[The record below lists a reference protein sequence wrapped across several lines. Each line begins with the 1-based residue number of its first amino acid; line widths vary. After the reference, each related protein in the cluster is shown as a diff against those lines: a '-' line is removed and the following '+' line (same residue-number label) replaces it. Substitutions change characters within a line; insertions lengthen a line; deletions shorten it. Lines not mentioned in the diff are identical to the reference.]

1 MRSIVSPVLSEI
13 NLPVEPVAMRVCLL
27 SSSLCSVAHSSISRF
42 MLSWATRAMRL
53 LAGLSM
59 PTPYLQSSLNTPD
72 SAPFAGRMLPGSNC
86 ADAPIRRN
94 GQDGWLLEQL
104 GRGFTLLS
112 FGPAQPVSV
121 GGICASVLEV
131 GKDIEDRDGLLA
143 QRYDGQPGTVYLIR
157 PDQYVAARW
166 RQFDPELVRAA
177 LARALKLQ

>member
-1 MRSIVSPVLSEI
+1 
-13 NLPVEPVAMRVCLL
+13 
-27 SSSLCSVAHSSISRF
+27 
-42 MLSWATRAMRL
+42 
-53 LAGLSM
+53 
-59 PTPYLQSSLNTPD
+59 
-72 SAPFAGRMLPGSNC
+72 MLPGSNC

-121 GGICASVLEV
+121 GGIGASVLEV

-157 PDQYVAARW
+157 PDQYVARAGASSTPSWCAPRW
-166 RQFDPELVRAA
+166 PAPQTAMNPKASTAMA
-177 LARALKLQ
+177 LNHQPNIPSRTSSMPS